1 MLKYISLFI
10 GLLAISSIQAISQ
23 NRASV
28 KQLEEWTF
36 YGDGI
41 KLLEGHGQ
49 YLLKENP
56 KGSKGVGLVSPQS
69 YSQDVIMRYEVMPLT
84 PSTVLVALLSA
95 SDNGPSTALTLPDS
109 YDGTIKFWQAG
120 CDNYFFAFHNAAH
133 NFPPFV
139 RRFDENTG
147 RVILDMAKKNVM
159 HVGKYYRI
167 EVGRKADLIWLKIEG
182 KTILKTKDSNPYTG
196 GHLGLRIRG
205 TASEYAAC
213 LIKNLEIISPD

>member
-10 GLLAISSIQAISQ
+10 GLIAVSAINGISQ
-23 NRASV
+23 NRESV
-28 KQLEEWTF
+28 KQLKDWTF
-36 YGDGI
+36 YGDGT

-69 YSQDVIMRYEVMPLT
+69 YSQDVILRYDVMPLT
-84 PSTVLVALLSA
+84 PATVLVALLSA
-95 SDNGPSTALTLPDS
+95 SNNGHSATLTLPES
-109 YDGTIKFWQAG
+109 YDGSINFWQAG

-147 RVILDMAKKNVM
+147 RVMLDMAKKNVM

-167 EVGRKADLIWLKIEG
+167 EVGRKANLIWLKIDG
-182 KTILKTKDSNPYTG
+182 KTILKTKDPNPYAG

-213 LIKNLEIISPD
+213 LIRNLEIISPD